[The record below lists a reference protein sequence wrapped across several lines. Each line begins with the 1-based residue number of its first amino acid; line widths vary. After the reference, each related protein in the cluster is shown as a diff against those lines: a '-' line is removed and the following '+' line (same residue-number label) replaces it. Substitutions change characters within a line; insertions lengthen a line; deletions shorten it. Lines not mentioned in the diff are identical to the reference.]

1 MAVRQLERLPQDY
14 ADMLGW
20 EAQAEAV
27 GQVYHA
33 LPLPERNQAVIV
45 AGNYGEAGAIDF
57 FGPRY
62 GLPGAIC
69 PCGSYWFF
77 GPGDKPGEVVI
88 TIGPS
93 REDLEPFFDSL
104 QVATKVTN
112 QWAVEEERDLTIF
125 VARRPR
131 GTLQEVWPTLAQRN

>member
-1 MAVRQLERLPQDY
+1 
-14 ADMLGW
+14 MLGW

-33 LPLPERNQAVIV
+33 LPATDRERAVII

-77 GPGDKPGEVVI
+77 GPGDKPGEVVV

-93 REDLEPFFDSL
+93 REDLAPFFDSL
-104 QVATKVTN
+104 QVATRITN
-112 QWAVEEERDLTIF
+112 PWAVQEERDLTVF

-131 GTLQEVWPTLAQRN
+131 RPFSRSGRTLARRN